1 MRGNTMHEDSTV
13 LSLEGHNIEVSLN
26 PPSDK
31 DLNQCDIAK
40 LMRVG
45 DYAPWNKE
53 SSRYWDKGND
63 VLYQFCEKYPLPK
76 TLDSTDIEREEHI
89 FASKMWLIGRSYA
102 ASPERYAYGNGSSK
116 PIDKNPEGYES
127 FFGDIAR
134 TLFEEKAFYRG
145 EEISGTP
152 AEDELH
158 EACKIFRC
166 FLKNLSE
173 LNGESYDFTENSKD
187 IDNYSLLDKTVNLIR
202 NLMEAIRLARYV
214 RDRSLKFKRF
224 ENEENLTLK
233 AEDQFC
239 SRSFSS
245 KFLHFHYPKLIFIY
259 DGIAGSCLSPIQHFT
274 RHLDDGSTFELTI
287 SPKYDRTNDRVESYR
302 AHATKELAIAK
313 AAVDAFVN
321 NDTVL
326 KQILSIGKLEAFE
339 GDPIPCY
346 YSITR
351 MVDAVVSNA
360 KTGA

>member
-1 MRGNTMHEDSTV
+1 
-13 LSLEGHNIEVSLN
+13 
-26 PPSDK
+26 
-31 DLNQCDIAK
+31 
-40 LMRVG
+40 
-45 DYAPWNKE
+45 
-53 SSRYWDKGND
+53 
-63 VLYQFCEKYPLPK
+63 
-76 TLDSTDIEREEHI
+76 
-89 FASKMWLIGRSYA
+89 MWLIGRSYA

-202 NLMEAIRLARYV
+202 NLMEAIRLARYA

-313 AAVDAFVN
+313 AAVDAFVK

-351 MVDAVVSNA
+351 MVDALVTNA